1 MSALTVLML
10 LAVAGAVFSLVAGV
24 TAMAHD
30 GVVAHNDSVHWM
42 LWRVVFQAAALVL
55 ILLMLGVGWR

>member
-1 MSALTVLML
+1 MSALMVLIL
-10 LAVAGAVFSLVAGV
+10 LAVAGAMFSLMAGV

-42 LWRVVFQAAALVL
+42 IWRVVFQAAALVL
-55 ILLMLGVGWR
+55 ILLALGVG